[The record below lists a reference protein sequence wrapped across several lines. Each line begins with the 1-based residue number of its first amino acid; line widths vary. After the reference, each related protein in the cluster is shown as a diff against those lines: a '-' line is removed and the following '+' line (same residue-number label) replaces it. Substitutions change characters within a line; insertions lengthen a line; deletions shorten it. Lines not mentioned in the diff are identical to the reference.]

1 MAESAPASRQSDRRT
16 PWQQRLLDDVV
27 LLTVAGM
34 IVPTVFYIVLGLLSL
49 VNVQPFAP

>member
-1 MAESAPASRQSDRRT
+1 MADSAPASKQPDHV
-16 PWQQRLLDDVV
+16 PWQQRLLDDVF
-27 LLTVAGM
+27 LLTAAGM